1 MKSLKKVKIINWH
14 YFWNE
19 TINVEPIVF
28 LTGLNASG
36 KSTLIDAL
44 QVILLGDTSG
54 RFFNKAASEKS
65 SRTLK
70 GYLRGELGDAEDG
83 GFKYLREGRFTSY
96 IALEFYDDLND
107 KSFVMG
113 CVFDSFDDGSE
124 EHRYFCLED
133 KMPENEFIKDNIPME
148 YKTLAAYFTSEY
160 DGKFKFVDTNKQY
173 QDLLK
178 KKFGNIKDKYFSLFK
193 KAVSFTPITDIT
205 TFITEYVCDAQANIN
220 IDSMQ
225 ENILQYK
232 RLENEA
238 AIMGL
243 RVDRLNE
250 IAQSYQAYKTSF
262 RNMSIYGYI
271 VEKAELQVE
280 VERLKSYEASIEKAQ
295 KRLLEIET
303 ELSDIDVNI
312 AELNRRKTHLI
323 QDKASNDTY
332 RLTDELRE
340 QRKEE
345 VEKLANLNRQA
356 ETVKNNLEQYATSF
370 INVASK
376 IVEKLSNF
384 QDELIGDDHGY
395 EFSDLLA
402 AATRVVET
410 STNLKDNELQNIE
423 MLSVETL
430 KEWRDSL
437 ATFKQL
443 VSALQ
448 VSLGRTIT
456 NYDKETANLRQ
467 QEVEM
472 RNGGKSYDH
481 NLTLIKNELQRILTE
496 RHNKPITVSL
506 FADLIDIKSQ
516 KWVNAIEGYLYN
528 QKFNLFVE
536 NQYYLEAYE
545 ILRELLARNHFYG
558 TTLVDQEKIIERNYI
573 CEKGSLAEEIATDHD
588 GARSYTNFLI
598 GRLKKC
604 RSPQEARESLN
615 GITPECDIYRNF
627 AMGKINPR
635 LYAATYIGR
644 SVGDA
649 QIALKRA
656 EIDRNNKLVS
666 VLRDVHRDIAE
677 ASTLEIINS
686 NEINTTISL
695 IEGICQIDG
704 IRQTIAYLDDE
715 LSKHDITQIESFD
728 RRIKDVEDDIKNLEN
743 EKTTLF
749 EEKGRLNTQ
758 IKTYRE
764 EKIPET
770 KKHLKDRQDHLDN
783 NYDPFVV
790 AEEAEPLFNQMLVE
804 NRTPVDIITEYNTKY
819 SQAQYKS
826 QTFFSNV
833 TKLRREYVKDYH
845 LSYDTNQT
853 DNDAYD
859 KELVDMR
866 DVKLPQYREAITD
879 AYNKA
884 TKQFKDDF
892 ISRLRSAIEGVEIQI
907 DDLNQA
913 LSQSVFGND
922 TYRFTCRPSQ
932 LYHRYYDM
940 IKDDLLL
947 QVGEDESAFIEKYS
961 EVMNDLF
968 RQIVDVGTS
977 GDRTAALAANV
988 AKFTDYRSY
997 LDFDLIV
1004 TNKEGQE
1011 QRLSRMMKKKSGGE
1025 TQTPFYIA
1033 VLASFAQLYRV
1044 NDEGELGNTTRLIIF
1059 DEAFSKMDRK
1069 RISESVRLL
1078 RKFGLQA
1085 ILSAPSDKI
1094 ADISELVDE
1103 TLVVLHDKNTSR
1115 VRLYAEEDK
1124 VSIDTKNK
1132 IKL

>member
-1 MKSLKKVKIINWH
+1 MKTLKKIKIINWH

-19 TINVEPIVF
+19 TINIEPIVF

-44 QVILLGDTSG
+44 QIILLGDTSG

-107 KSFVMG
+107 RSFTLG
-113 CVFDSFDDGSE
+113 CVFDSFDDGTE

-133 KMPENEFIKDNIPME
+133 KIPENEFIKDNIPMD
-148 YKTLAAYFTSEY
+148 YKTLANYFATDY
-160 DGKFKFVDTNKQY
+160 DGKYRFVDTNKQY

-193 KAVSFTPITDIT
+193 KAVSFSPITDIT

-220 IDSMQ
+220 IDAMQ

-238 AIMGL
+238 AIMAL
-243 RVDRLNE
+243 RVERLNE
-250 IAQSYQAYKTSF
+250 IATSYEAYKTNYH
-262 RNMSIYGYI
+262 NMSIYGYI
-271 VEKAELQVE
+271 VEKSELQIE
-280 VERLKSYEASIEKAQ
+280 LNRLKSYDDSIEKAK
-295 KRLLEIET
+295 KRLIEIES
-303 ELSDIDVNI
+303 EIADIDVNI
-312 AELNRRKTHLI
+312 AELNRRKTRLI
-323 QDKASNDTY
+323 QDKASSDTY

-340 QRKEE
+340 QRK
-345 VEKLANLNRQA
+345 VAIEKLAALNRDA
-356 ETVKNNLEQYATSF
+356 KTVKENLEKYANDF
-370 INVASK
+370 IDVASK
-376 IVEKLSNF
+376 VVEKLSN
-384 QDELIGDDHGY
+384 LDDSILKDDRNY
-395 EFSDLLA
+395 EFNELLEVA
-402 AATRVVET
+402 SKVVQT
-410 STNLKDNELQNIE
+410 STNLKDNELANIE
-423 MLSVETL
+423 TLSIETL

-437 ATFKQL
+437 AKFKQV
-443 VSALQ
+443 VSAMA

-456 NYDKETANLRQ
+456 NFDRETANLRS
-467 QEVEM
+467 QEAEM
-472 RNGGKSYDH
+472 RNGGKSYDRS
-481 NLTLIKNELQRILTE
+481 LIMIRNELQRILTE
-496 RHNKPITVSL
+496 RHNKAITVSL
-506 FADLIDIKSQ
+506 FADLIDIKSP
-516 KWVNAIEGYLYN
+516 KWVNAIEGFLVS
-528 QKFNLFVE
+528 QKFNLFVDE
-536 NQYYLEAYE
+536 KYYLEAYE
-545 ILRELLARNHFYG
+545 ILRDLLAKNHFYG
-558 TTLVDQEKIIERNYI
+558 TTLVDQEKIIERNYR
-573 CEKGSLAEEIATDHD
+573 CESGCLAEEIITDHK
-588 GARSYTNFLI
+588 GAQAYANFLI

-604 RSPQEARESLN
+604 RNPQEARESMN
-615 GITPECDIYRNF
+615 GITPDCDIYRNF
-627 AMGKINPR
+627 AMGKLNPR
-635 LYAATYIGR
+635 TYANVYIGR
-644 SVGDA
+644 SIGEA

-666 VLRDVHRDIAE
+666 VLKEIHHLISE
-677 ASTLEIINS
+677 AAILEIINT
-686 NEINTTISL
+686 NEITTTISL
-695 IEGICQIDG
+695 IENSREIDG
-704 IRQTIAYLDDE
+704 IRQTINYLDEE
-715 LSKHDITQIESFD
+715 LSKHDVSQIDSID
-728 RRIKDVEDDIKNLEN
+728 RRIKDIDEDIHNLES
-743 EKTTLF
+743 EKQTLF

-758 IKTYRE
+758 IVNLKD

-770 KKHLKDRQDHLDN
+770 NKHIADRNKHLEE

-790 AEEAEPLFNQMLVE
+790 AEEAEPLFNQMLIE
-804 NRTPVDIITEYNTKY
+804 NKTPLDMVSEYNSKF

-826 QTFFSNV
+826 QTIFNNV

-845 LSYDTNQT
+845 LSYDTDQK
-853 DNDAYD
+853 DNEAYD
-859 KELVDMR
+859 KELTDMR
-866 DVKLPQYREAITD
+866 DVKLPQYQEAITD

-892 ISRLRSAIEGVEIQI
+892 ISRLRSAIESVEIQI
-907 DDLNQA
+907 DDLNVA

-922 TYRFTCRPSQ
+922 LYRFTCRPSQ
-932 LYHRYYDM
+932 LYRRYYDM

-947 QVGEDESAFIEKYS
+947 QVGEDESAFINKYS

-968 RQIVDVGTS
+968 RQIVDVGDK
-977 GDRTAALAANV
+977 GDKTAALAANV
-988 AKFTDYRSY
+988 EKFTDYRSY

-1011 QRLSRMMKKKSGGE
+1011 QRLSRMIKKKSGGE

-1044 NDEGELGNTTRLIIF
+1044 KDPGELGNSIRLIVF
-1059 DEAFSKMDRK
+1059 DEAFSKMDRV
-1069 RISESVRLL
+1069 RIKESIKLL
-1078 RKFGLQA
+1078 RKFGLQT

-1103 TLVVLHDKNTSR
+1103 TLVVLHDKNTSH

-1124 VSIDTKNK
+1124 VA
-1132 IKL
+1132 IKSK

>member
-1 MKSLKKVKIINWH
+1 MKTLKKIKIINWH

-19 TINVEPIVF
+19 TINIEPIVF

-44 QVILLGDTSG
+44 QIILLGDTSG

-83 GFKYLREGRFTSY
+83 GFKYLRDGRFTSY

-107 KSFVMG
+107 RSFTLG

-133 KMPENEFIKDNIPME
+133 KIPENEFIMNQIPMDF
-148 YKTLAAYFTSEY
+148 KTLANYFGANYEGRY
-160 DGKFKFVDTNKQY
+160 RFVDTNKQY

-193 KAVSFTPITDIT
+193 KAVSFSPITDIT
-205 TFITEYVCDAQANIN
+205 TFITEYVCDAQGNIN
-220 IDSMQ
+220 IDAMQ

-232 RLENEA
+232 KLENEA
-238 AIMGL
+238 AIMSL
-243 RVDRLNE
+243 RVERLNE
-250 IAQSYQAYKTSF
+250 INNSYEAYKTNF
-262 RNMSIYGYI
+262 HNMSIYGYI
-271 VEKAELQVE
+271 VEKAELQIE
-280 VERLKSYEASIEKAQ
+280 LNRLKSYDDAIGNAE
-295 KRLLEIET
+295 KRLLEIEN
-303 ELSDIDVNI
+303 EIAEIDVNI
-312 AELNRRKTHLI
+312 AELNRRKMHLI
-323 QDKASNDTY
+323 QDKASSDTY

-340 QRKEE
+340 QRQEAI
-345 VEKLANLNRQA
+345 EKLASLNRDAQ
-356 ETVKNNLEQYATSF
+356 TVKANLEKYANDF
-370 INVASK
+370 IQVASK
-376 IVEKLSNF
+376 IVDKLSNF
-384 QDELIGDDHGY
+384 GDTLLNDDRGY
-395 EFSDLLA
+395 EFNELLEA
-402 AATRVVET
+402 ANRVVET
-410 STNLKDNELQNIE
+410 SSNLKDNELPHIE
-423 MLSVETL
+423 TLSHETL

-437 ATFKQL
+437 AKFKQI
-443 VSALQ
+443 VSAMS

-456 NYDKETANLRQ
+456 NFDKETANLKA
-467 QEVEM
+467 QEAEM
-472 RNGGKSYDH
+472 RNGGKSYDRS
-481 NLTLIKNELQRILTE
+481 LMMIKNELQRQLTE

-506 FADLIDIKSQ
+506 YADLIDIKSPT
-516 KWVNAIEGYLYN
+516 WVNAIEGFLHN
-528 QKFNLFVE
+528 QKFNLFVDSA
-536 NQYYLEAYE
+536 YYLEAYE
-545 ILRELLARNHFYG
+545 ILKDLLARNHFYG
-558 TTLVDQEKIIERNYI
+558 TTLVDQEKIIERNYS
-573 CEKGSLAEEIATDHD
+573 CEKGSLAEEIITDHD
-588 GARSYTNFLI
+588 GARAYTNFLI

-604 RSPQEARESLN
+604 RTPKEARESLN

-627 AMGKINPR
+627 AMGKLNPR
-635 LYAATYIGR
+635 LYTPAYIGR
-644 SVGDA
+644 SIGEA

-656 EIDRNNKLVS
+656 EIDRNNKLVAM
-666 VLRDVHRDIAE
+666 LKEVHHDIAD
-677 ASTLEIINS
+677 AATLEIINT
-686 NEINTTISL
+686 NEIVSTISL
-695 IEGICQIDG
+695 IENSREVDG
-704 IRQTIAYLDDE
+704 IKQTIAYLDEE
-715 LSKHDITQIESFD
+715 LSKHDVSQIESID
-728 RRIKDVEDDIKNLEN
+728 RRIKDVDEDIHNLEQ
-743 EKTTLF
+743 EKELLF
-749 EEKGRLNTQ
+749 EEKGKLNTQ
-758 IKTYRE
+758 IVSLRE
-764 EKIPET
+764 EKIPDT
-770 KKHLKDRQDHLDN
+770 KAHIAERNKHLEE
-783 NYDPFVV
+783 NYDPFIV
-790 AEEAEPLFNQMLVE
+790 AEEAEPLFNTMIAE
-804 NRTPVDIITEYNTKY
+804 NKSPVDMMSDYNAKF

-826 QTFFSNV
+826 QTIFNSV

-845 LSYDTNQT
+845 LSYDTEQK
-853 DNDAYD
+853 DNDAYE
-859 KELVDMR
+859 KELTELR
-866 DVKLPQYREAITD
+866 DVKLPQYQEAIND

-892 ISRLRSAIEGVEIQI
+892 ISRLRSAIESVEIQI
-907 DDLNQA
+907 EDLNEA

-922 TYRFTCRPSQ
+922 SYRFTCRPSQ
-932 LYHRYYDM
+932 LYRRYYDM

-968 RQIVDVGTS
+968 RQIVDVGER
-977 GDRTAALAANV
+977 GDKNAALAANV
-988 AKFTDYRSY
+988 EKFTDYRSY

-1011 QRLSRMMKKKSGGE
+1011 QRLSRMIKKKSGGE

-1044 NDEGELGNTTRLIIF
+1044 NEVGELGNSIRLIVF
-1059 DEAFSKMDRK
+1059 DEAFSKMDRG
-1069 RISESVRLL
+1069 RITESIKLL

-1124 VSIDTKNK
+1124 VTIKTK
-1132 IKL
+1132 